1 VTYDDELRKIVF
13 VFYVFL
19 NENGEGSAKHWV
31 QEKLLVG
38 RWIVIVDVASGR
50 SR

>member
-1 VTYDDELRKIVF
+1 MTYDDELREIVF
-13 VFYVFL
+13 VFHVFFD
-19 NENGEGSAKHWV
+19 EDGEGSAEHWI

-38 RWIVIVDVASGR
+38 RRVVIVDVASGR

>member
-1 VTYDDELRKIVF
+1 VTYNDELREIVF

-19 NENGEGSAKHWV
+19 DEDGEGSAEHWV

-38 RWIVIVDVASGR
+38 GWIVIVDVANRRGR
-50 SR
+50 